1 MSPPIT
7 SSGQFV
13 ESTDSLHSALK
24 PIILLAQCFA
34 VLPISGANSLDA
46 SYLKFSWKS
55 PKVLYCGISFIGAAV
70 LTVCSV
76 LRLAVTGVTSTKTTS
91 LVFFITTCITRVLFL
106 RLARQWPCLELS
118 WERMERELSSK
129 YRRLSRVSL
138 ALKFKIMTVVIMV
151 LALLE
156 HTLSILS
163 GYTSALECATLRG
176 DTDIVSTY
184 FQSQFPQVFARTPYT
199 HWKGALV
206 QCVNILSTFSWNFM
220 DLFLILLSVALTEQF
235 RQLNNRLSSIRGKHC
250 FNVKAMPE
258 LWWAEARNDY
268 NRLATLTRR
277 VDSYVSDIVLLSFAN
292 NLYFICIQLL
302 NSFKYIPMRDMV
314 QTVYFCFSFG
324 FLLARTAAVSLYA
337 ASVHDESLLPAPIL
351 YSVSGSSYSMEVV
364 RFLTQVTTDNIGLT
378 GMKFFSITRSL
389 VLTVAGT
396 IVTYELVLV
405 QFNAVQQVDSSS
417 INITNACMSF
427 QLDVLK

>member
-1 MSPPIT
+1 
-7 SSGQFV
+7 
-13 ESTDSLHSALK
+13 
-24 PIILLAQCFA
+24 
-34 VLPISGANSLDA
+34 
-46 SYLKFSWKS
+46 
-55 PKVLYCGISFIGAAV
+55 
-70 LTVCSV
+70 
-76 LRLAVTGVTSTKTTS
+76 
-91 LVFFITTCITRVLFL
+91 
-106 RLARQWPCLELS
+106 
-118 WERMERELSSK
+118 
-129 YRRLSRVSL
+129 
-138 ALKFKIMTVVIMV
+138 
-151 LALLE
+151 
-156 HTLSILS
+156 
-163 GYTSALECATLRG
+163 
-176 DTDIVSTY
+176 
-184 FQSQFPQVFARTPYT
+184 
-199 HWKGALV
+199 
-206 QCVNILSTFSWNFM
+206 
-220 DLFLILLSVALTEQF
+220 
-235 RQLNNRLSSIRGKHC
+235 
-250 FNVKAMPE
+250 MPE

-302 NSFKYIPMRDMV
+302 NSFKPMRDMV

-417 INITNACMSF
+417 INITNACM
-427 QLDVLK
+427 VK